1 MRQGLC
7 RRQLAGVAQ
16 PEGAVAL
23 AVVLFAA
30 AVGAV
35 EVREGAA
42 QRVPLT
48 WRCHVEATAAV
59 WGQFA

>member
-35 EVREGAA
+35 EWAKERRSAC
-42 QRVPLT
+42 R
-48 WRCHVEATAAV
+48 
-59 WGQFA
+59 